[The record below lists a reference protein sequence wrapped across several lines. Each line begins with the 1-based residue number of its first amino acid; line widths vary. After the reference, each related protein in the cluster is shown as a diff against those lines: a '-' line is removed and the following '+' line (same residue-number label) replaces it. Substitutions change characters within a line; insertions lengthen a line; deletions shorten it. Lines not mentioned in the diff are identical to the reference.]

1 VQRQQ
6 NVQIYATCP
15 QSRDIAREL
24 YTQRV
29 IDVAR
34 WSEEAGCHGML
45 VYTDNGIADPWLV
58 SQLVIQ
64 HTTALVP
71 LVAVQPAYM
80 TPLSAAKM
88 VASLGWMHGRAVALN
103 MVAGGF
109 RNDLLALG
117 DPTPHDERYE
127 RLIEYV
133 AIIKSLL
140 ADQGPVTH
148 EGKHY
153 RVRNLRMS
161 PSLPVDLTPDILVSG
176 SSPAGEAAAVTMG
189 AISVTYPEPIGE
201 DTRPAP
207 SDGRRRGV
215 RVGIIARET
224 ADEAWDV
231 ASERFPDTRAGRI
244 THGLAMKVSD
254 SQWHKQLSS
263 LDERPASPDHP
274 YWLGPFQTSAT
285 FCPYLV
291 GTYERVADELARYVG
306 LGASVLI
313 LDIPPSREE
322 LQHTGIAIRRAQST
336 TQSTHAHAS
345 R

>member
-1 VQRQQ
+1 M
-6 NVQIYATCP
+6 QIYATCP
-15 QSRDIAREL
+15 QSRDVAREL
-24 YTQRV
+24 YVQRV
-29 IDVAR
+29 IDAAR

-45 VYTDNGIADPWLV
+45 VYTDNGIADTWLV

-64 HTTALVP
+64 HTRSLVP
-71 LVAVQPAYM
+71 LVAVQPAYL
-80 TPLSAAKM
+80 TPFSAAKM

-117 DPTPHDERYE
+117 DTTPHDERYE

-133 AIIKSLL
+133 AIIKALL

-153 RVRNLRMS
+153 RVRNLRMA
-161 PSLPVDLTPDILVSG
+161 PPLPPELMPDILVSG
-176 SSPAGEAAAVTMG
+176 SSPAGDAAAVTMS
-189 AISVTYPEPIGE
+189 AISVTYPEPI
-201 DTRPAP
+201 DADALSAPA
-207 SDGRRRGV
+207 DGRRRGV

-231 ASERFPDTRAGRI
+231 AFERFPDTRAGRI

-254 SQWHKQLSS
+254 SQWHQQLSA
-263 LDERPASPDHP
+263 LGERPATPDHP

-291 GTYERVADELARYVG
+291 GTYDRVADELARYVG
-306 LGASVLI
+306 HGASVFI

-322 LQHTGIAIRRAQST
+322 LVHTGIAISRAT
-336 TQSTHAHAS
+336 TLVQGTHAHAS

>member
-1 VQRQQ
+1 VQRLGP
-6 NVQIYATCP
+6 VQIYATCP
-15 QSRDIAREL
+15 QSRDVARDA
-24 YTQRV
+24 YIQRV
-29 IDVAR
+29 IDAAQ

-58 SQLVIQ
+58 AQLLIQ
-64 HTTALVP
+64 HTKALVP

-80 TPLSAAKM
+80 SPFSAAKM

-133 AIIKSLL
+133 AIIKALL
-140 ADQGPVTH
+140 ADRGPVTM

-153 RVRNLRMS
+153 RVRNLRGA
-161 PSLPVDLTPDILVSG
+161 PALPADLMPDVLVSG
-176 SSPAGEAAAVTMG
+176 SSAAGEAAAQTMG
-189 AISVTYPEPIGE
+189 AISVTYPEPVT
-201 DTRPAP
+201 DDSQPAP
-207 SDGRRRGV
+207 ADGRVRGV

-224 ADEAWDV
+224 AEEAWDV
-231 ASERFPDTRAGRI
+231 AYERFPDTRSGRI

-254 SQWHKQLSS
+254 SQWHRQLSS
-263 LDERPASPDHP
+263 LEERPATPEHP

-291 GTYERVADELARYVG
+291 GTYERVGDELARYVG
-306 LGASVLI
+306 LGASVFI

-322 LQHTGIAIRRAQST
+322 LVHTGVAIRRAKTSNT
-336 TQSTHAHAS
+336 STHAHAS

>member
-1 VQRQQ
+1 MQRTVL
-6 NVQIYATCP
+6 VQIYATCP
-15 QSRDIAREL
+15 QSRDVAREL
-24 YTQRV
+24 YVSRV
-29 IDVAR
+29 IDAAQ

-58 SQLVIQ
+58 AQLLIQ
-64 HTTALVP
+64 HTKALVP

-80 TPLSAAKM
+80 TPFSAAKM

-117 DPTPHDERYE
+117 DQTPHDERYD

-133 AIIKSLL
+133 AIIKALL
-140 ADQGPVTH
+140 ADQAPVAH

-153 RVRNLRMS
+153 RIKNLRGA
-161 PSLPVDLTPDILVSG
+161 PALPPELMPDVLVSG
-176 SSPAGEAAAVTMG
+176 SSAAGEAAALTMG
-189 AISVTYPEPIGE
+189 AIGVTYPEPISD
-201 DTRPAP
+201 DTPAAP
-207 SDGRRRGV
+207 ADGRVRGV

-231 ASERFPDTRAGRI
+231 AYERFPDTRAGRI

-254 SQWHKQLSS
+254 SQWHRQLSA
-263 LDERPASPDHP
+263 LDARPATPEHP

-291 GTYERVADELARYVG
+291 GTYDRVGDELARYVG
-306 LGASVLI
+306 LGASVFI
-313 LDIPPSREE
+313 LDIPPSRED
-322 LQHTGIAIRRAQST
+322 LAHTGLAIRRAQT
-336 TQSTHAHAS
+336 IAKSTHAHAS
-345 R
+345 P